1 MTEETPQPAEP
12 APTPAH
18 NGWRT
23 FGIVVIT
30 VAVTLAVGYWAA
42 RTYLFPDAFT
52 PVRLSA
58 DEEQRLDAKLERLG
72 LSPERPGSAKPREPL
87 TPEKYSE
94 EGASRE
100 IQFSQRE
107 LNALIAD
114 NTDLA
119 TRLAIHL
126 SQDLASAKLLVDLDP
141 DLPLVGGKTLKV
153 TAGLELAV
161 KNGQLRA
168 VLKGVSVWGVPLP
181 NAWLG
186 NVKNKDLIAEFGD
199 AGGFWQAMREGIDE
213 VEVRDGYLRIKLKE

>member
-1 MTEETPQPAEP
+1 MSADPPQTNA
-12 APTPAH
+12 APSPGH

-30 VAVTLAVGYWAA
+30 VIVTLGIAYWVA

-52 PVRLSA
+52 SVRLSPA
-58 DEEQRLDAKLERLG
+58 EEQRLQTKLERIG
-72 LSPERPGSAKPREPL
+72 VPVERPSERKRREPL
-87 TPEKYSE
+87 KPEKYSE

-107 LNALIAD
+107 LNALIAND
-114 NTDLA
+114 TDLA

-141 DLPLVGGKTLKV
+141 ALPVLGGKTLKV
-153 TAGLELAV
+153 TAGMELAV
-161 KNGQLRA
+161 KDGRLRA

-186 NVKNKDLIAEFGD
+186 NVKGKDLIAKFGD
-199 AGGFWQAMREGIDE
+199 AGGFWQAMRDGVEE
-213 VEVRDGYLRIKLKE
+213 VEVRDGYLRIRLKE